1 MNSTGFG
8 GSGGRP
14 LCLPDFDDERV
25 GHVGRDGLPELEVGV
40 PDGLSCGRSPQSP
53 ESGLRTRAVKR
64 AVKSTQ

>member
-1 MNSTGFG
+1 MNSAGFG

-40 PDGLSCGRSPQSP
+40 PNLSRAMAGQEF
-53 ESGLRTRAVKR
+53 ES
-64 AVKSTQ
+64 